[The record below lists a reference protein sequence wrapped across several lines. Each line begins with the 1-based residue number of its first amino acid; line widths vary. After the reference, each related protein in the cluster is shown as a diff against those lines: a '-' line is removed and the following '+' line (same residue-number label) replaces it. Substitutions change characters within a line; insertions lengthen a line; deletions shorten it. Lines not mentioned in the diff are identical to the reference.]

1 MAMKL
6 WVEREDIRKQFLF
19 RPGELHVV
27 FWALAALG
35 KYIEGS
41 RIDQAWVEA
50 GLYAPTTVTHI
61 LNGKHVYRS
70 LEAHMVTLIALYNL
84 YFHSFLTS
92 DPEERPALH
101 SVSTLLG
108 EAYHREINQSTEQ
121 KKYLIGAI
129 REVMT
134 VFESRGITKK
144 LAEFEGNAS
153 KMQHFVL
160 NYMKQFEMILLF
172 VRSTRQQD
180 LQLHMESL
188 ESLTK
193 YFFAHDHQNYARLL
207 PLYITTMQETERQH
221 PDLWAEFMKGNFCV
235 TKGVAGFTS
244 IAPDQVIEQE
254 TRTLNVIGGI
264 VGITQNEKALDKF
277 FLSTRTVQITA

>member
-1 MAMKL
+1 MTNVALVPPLVRLTPTAYDVLYTGIMRAHDITTHVMGSESITVITLDLQLYDMAMKL

-19 RPGELHVV
+19 RPGELRVV

-41 RIDQAWVEA
+41 GIDQAGVEA
-50 GLYAPTTVTHI
+50 GLYSPTTVTQI
-61 LNGKHVYRS
+61 LNGKHMYRS
-70 LEAHMVTLIALYNL
+70 LEAHIMVTLIALYNL

-108 EAYHREINQSTEQ
+108 EACHREINQSTEQ

-144 LAEFEGNAS
+144 LAEFEGNAN

-160 NYMKQFEMILLF
+160 NYMKQFEMIILF
-172 VRSTRQQD
+172 VRS
-180 LQLHMESL
+180 
-188 ESLTK
+188 TK

-244 IAPDQVIEQE
+244 IAPD
-254 TRTLNVIGGI
+254 
-264 VGITQNEKALDKF
+264 
-277 FLSTRTVQITA
+277 